1 MENKTIIF
9 IDRDEFFR
17 KLYKNKFEKKGM
29 EVIQDKGRESLEK
42 IKENKPD
49 LVITDVILNGTDGF
63 SIIEDMKEDE
73 ELSDIPVIVFTSLS
87 QETDK
92 KNAEELGVDA
102 YFVKQDV
109 QISEMMNK
117 VTELLSS

>member
-9 IDRDEFFR
+9 IDRNEFFR

-73 ELSDIPVIVFTSLS
+73 ELSNIPVIVFTSLS

>member
-9 IDRDEFFR
+9 IDRNEFFR

>member
-73 ELSDIPVIVFTSLS
+73 ELSNIPVIVFTSLS